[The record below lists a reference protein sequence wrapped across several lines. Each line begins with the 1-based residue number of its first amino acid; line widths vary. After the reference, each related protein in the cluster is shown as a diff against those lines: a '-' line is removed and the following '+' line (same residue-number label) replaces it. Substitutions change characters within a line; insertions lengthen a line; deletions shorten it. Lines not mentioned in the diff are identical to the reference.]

1 MIKIAR
7 LPNPIFAVANL
18 AFSHQPQANAPL
30 LTPQVEPHN
39 GRRS

>member
-18 AFSHQPQANAPL
+18 AFSIRRQASVPF
-30 LTPQVEPHN
+30 LTPRVNPN
-39 GRRS
+39 SVLRP

>member
-18 AFSHQPQANAPL
+18 AFSLQPQADASL
-30 LTPQVEPHN
+30 LSPRVNPDSVF
-39 GRRS
+39 RP